1 MDHTQMT
8 FESYQTLRRTNP
20 DLYYKPTTQKR
31 MKADHKKLGDS
42 FFQLSFFPAWDAPHD
57 T

>member
-8 FESYQTLRRTNP
+8 FESYQTLKRTNP

-31 MKADHKKLGDS
+31 MKADHLKLGDS
-42 FFQLSFFPAWDAPHD
+42 FFQLSFFPAWDAPHG